1 MKIPSLTSLG
11 LRSLREISDGSV
23 YISNNVNLC
32 YHHTVDWIQIFTG
45 SRRQRRRN
53 NNDIKDNKPQN
64 QCGETSCTHWPRC
77 LFRICAPLSVV
88 NPHTNKHLLSVW
100 VVQTEA
106 EGHICDPLC
115 SDAGCWGPGPE
126 QCLSCRNHSRQG
138 TCVAHCNL
146 YTGSVWMQFIHTLCL
161 ASLH

>member
-1 MKIPSLTSLG
+1 MIAVFFISKDNKACMGRHMHDGVIIISSAFFKSSGAAGFWGGDRQVENHFACDSFYSLSHSIRPFSLLVMKIPSLTSLG

-64 QCGETSCTHWPRC
+64 QCGETSCTH
-77 LFRICAPLSVV
+77 
-88 NPHTNKHLLSVW
+88 
-100 VVQTEA
+100 
-106 EGHICDPLC
+106 
-115 SDAGCWGPGPE
+115 
-126 QCLSCRNHSRQG
+126 
-138 TCVAHCNL
+138 
-146 YTGSVWMQFIHTLCL
+146 
-161 ASLH
+161 